1 MSFAYILVEH
11 SNGEL
16 DPVTAELIT
25 AGRAFGVVSAVVVG
39 TPGTAAAF
47 TPQLA
52 EWGAAQIVA
61 AETPSADSRVV
72 IPATDALSILAG
84 ANPAPL
90 LIAAG
95 VTGNEIAGR
104 LAARLASG
112 ALYDVVGVNADGT
125 AAMSIFGDT
134 VAVTA
139 AASGNSPIYTL
150 RPGAVDAAPEAAAGE
165 LVALELPDANAT
177 EPVVTGFTP
186 AERGNRPDLA
196 QAKVVVAGG
205 RGVGSAEDSGYYPGQ
220 FQIGQT
226 GVTVSPDLYIGLG
239 VSGAI
244 QHKSG
249 MQTAKKIIVI
259 NNDEDAP
266 LFEIADLGVVGD
278 LFDIAP
284 KLIEEIKKR
293 G

>member
-1 MSFAYILVEH
+1 M
-11 SNGEL
+11 
-16 DPVTAELIT
+16 
-25 AGRAFGVVSAVVVG
+25 G

-90 LIAAG
+90 LIASG

-112 ALYDVVGVNADGT
+112 ALYDVVGVNADAPLPCPSLAILLPSPQPP
-125 AAMSIFGDT
+125 AAT
-134 VAVTA
+134 VPSTPCARARLMLPPKPV
-139 AASGNSPIYTL
+139 
-150 RPGAVDAAPEAAAGE
+150 AGE
-165 LVALELPDANAT
+165 LVVLELPDANAT

-205 RGVGSAEDSGYYPGQ
+205 RGVGSAEGFTDIVEPLADALGGAVGVTRDVVDSGYYPGQ

>member
-1 MSFAYILVEH
+1 M
-11 SNGEL
+11 
-16 DPVTAELIT
+16 
-25 AGRAFGVVSAVVVG
+25 
-39 TPGTAAAF
+39 
-47 TPQLA
+47 
-52 EWGAAQIVA
+52 
-61 AETPSADSRVV
+61 
-72 IPATDALSILAG
+72 
-84 ANPAPL
+84 
-90 LIAAG
+90 
-95 VTGNEIAGR
+95 
-104 LAARLASG
+104 
-112 ALYDVVGVNADGT
+112 
-125 AAMSIFGDT
+125 
-134 VAVTA
+134 
-139 AASGNSPIYTL
+139 
-150 RPGAVDAAPEAAAGE
+150 
-165 LVALELPDANAT
+165 
-177 EPVVTGFTP
+177 
-186 AERGNRPDLA
+186 
-196 QAKVVVAGG
+196 
-205 RGVGSAEDSGYYPGQ
+205 DSGYYPGQ

>member
-1 MSFAYILVEH
+1 M
-11 SNGEL
+11 
-16 DPVTAELIT
+16 
-25 AGRAFGVVSAVVVG
+25 
-39 TPGTAAAF
+39 
-47 TPQLA
+47 
-52 EWGAAQIVA
+52 
-61 AETPSADSRVV
+61 
-72 IPATDALSILAG
+72 
-84 ANPAPL
+84 
-90 LIAAG
+90 
-95 VTGNEIAGR
+95 
-104 LAARLASG
+104 
-112 ALYDVVGVNADGT
+112 
-125 AAMSIFGDT
+125 
-134 VAVTA
+134 
-139 AASGNSPIYTL
+139 
-150 RPGAVDAAPEAAAGE
+150 
-165 LVALELPDANAT
+165 
-177 EPVVTGFTP
+177 VTGFTP

-205 RGVGSAEDSGYYPGQ
+205 RGVGSAEGFTDIVEPLADALGGAVGVTRDVVDSGYYPGQ

>member
-1 MSFAYILVEH
+1 MVKHVIILGSTGSIGTQALQVIADNPDKFH
-11 SNGEL
+11 VVGI
-16 DPVTAELIT
+16 AA
-25 AGRAFGVVSAVVVG
+25 AGRN
-39 TPGTAAAF
+39 
-47 TPQLA
+47 PQLIIDQ
-52 EWGAAQIVA
+52 AQALRLNPDHIAVANPQA
-61 AETPSADSRVV
+61 AET
-72 IPATDALSILAG
+72 
-84 ANPAPL
+84 
-90 LIAAG
+90 IAAALGGAVG
-95 VTGNEIAGR
+95 VTR
-104 LAARLASG
+104 
-112 ALYDVVGVNADGT
+112 DVV
-125 AAMSIFGDT
+125 
-134 VAVTA
+134 
-139 AASGNSPIYTL
+139 
-150 RPGAVDAAPEAAAGE
+150 
-165 LVALELPDANAT
+165 
-177 EPVVTGFTP
+177 
-186 AERGNRPDLA
+186 
-196 QAKVVVAGG
+196 
-205 RGVGSAEDSGYYPGQ
+205 DSGYYPGQ

>member
-1 MSFAYILVEH
+1 VLVVLDRCEEVAWLSLRNIPTVHVLAVDQLNAYDVLVAD
-11 SNGEL
+11 S
-16 DPVTAELIT
+16 
-25 AGRAFGVVSAVVVG
+25 VVFTSA
-39 TPGTAAAF
+39 ALAAF
-47 TPQLA
+47 TTRGAGSPEGFTDIVEPLA
-52 EWGAAQIVA
+52 DVLGGAV
-61 AETPSADSRVV
+61 
-72 IPATDALSILAG
+72 
-84 ANPAPL
+84 
-90 LIAAG
+90 G
-95 VTGNEIAGR
+95 VTR
-104 LAARLASG
+104 
-112 ALYDVVGVNADGT
+112 DVV
-125 AAMSIFGDT
+125 
-134 VAVTA
+134 
-139 AASGNSPIYTL
+139 
-150 RPGAVDAAPEAAAGE
+150 
-165 LVALELPDANAT
+165 
-177 EPVVTGFTP
+177 
-186 AERGNRPDLA
+186 
-196 QAKVVVAGG
+196 
-205 RGVGSAEDSGYYPGQ
+205 DSGYYPGQ